1 MSIDNNEN
9 TDPNNTEAAAV
20 VDPCEEL
27 PTIPEDPQGTGGET
41 PANPE
46 VATIQLPPFLAPLD
60 VVDDEIRAAN
70 REVNVFNKQLFL
82 DMSSSPPALA
92 GDFGEVYATTDKI
105 RLYFNKIW
113 AWNGAKE
120 IFLQDEMSNGP
131 VLSYEINREEY
142 SETGKSWNSFM
153 DISFPAGIGWSNT
166 GAASALAQMAPAA
179 IVDEQLNT
187 TMYPYMSDT
196 VFAAAQPF
204 YSSELD
210 NIEIADATSVSI
222 SSQVGYYEEKPHIPE
237 TELPGLY
244 RAYFRANRNVH
255 ETCDVDDRIQK
266 FTSDSVAEMKTA
278 NESLKRYF
286 NQYVEISIM
295 TQQGGKIATLLD
307 EFQMDKYILE
317 LASSRYTQPL
327 QYSQVED
334 EFRFTSSTNDV
345 ALENDRAL
353 LSTDSRTTIDPFKYL
368 ISTIKDRGISFF
380 EGINHSSYPLKYE
393 YWNNAELLRFTDT
406 IRSQLFMNNLEQQVL
421 TPRNIRSLKSIFDG
435 RKSFS
440 EIVGYRIA
448 KHEVVDGEMNPAS
461 IQNFYVMDSD
471 KVLTIDFVDTQVNPG
486 KTYVYRIHS
495 LNLVIGSKYTYIPE
509 LNPPWSITED
519 KVFSRYRVEV
529 LPNIKIIEAPF
540 FQKVVSIIE
549 KPPMAPQVS
558 FIPLQGEDS
567 AMQMLIQ
574 SNFGEK
580 QEIPTSIFPS
590 DQAIID
596 SMLEA
601 QQAREDRII
610 QYQTDSLPEK
620 FQIMRLSTAPE
631 TYQDFINSDYV
642 KTVDVSSRALIFND
656 EQFEPNK
663 EYFYAF
669 RAIDKVGISNPTE
682 VYKVKVNSY
691 VNGIFLDIKQY
702 EMVPLHETK
711 PTLTFERALKIE
723 PSFQQRAVT
732 FSENIPD
739 LDSRSFAMSV
749 PSRDDIVFGELS
761 EEDSVWGRDFKIRL
775 KSKRTGR
782 QIDLNVKFE
791 KSIIDIAPQDP
802 PTSSEDT
809 PCGSTELDIAIGN
822 DGGVSVT
829 NPTEIVGP
837 EPAQPLPLDPQTPY
851 DPESPGMA
859 EAREVLELE
868 ALGEGFLDMTGVDSA
883 DEYYAGQGLADFLND
898 ALDGAGTST
907 SNVSPTG
914 AAAGVGNL
922 SGGDGEY
929 SGQSQ
934 DSIPVGMAGGG
945 SDDDRAGNSGSS
957 GGEGEEQIGDD
968 VSEDD
973 IQGLGMAGGP
983 TNNLNNSGVTNVPG
997 FEGVV
1002 RATGVNVN
1010 VSGNNYNNEAPDD
1023 IELPDR

>member
-9 TDPNNTEAAAV
+9 IDPNNTEGPAV

-27 PTIPEDPQGTGGET
+27 PDLPEDPPPGEGESPTT
-41 PANPE
+41 PE
-46 VATIQLPPFLAPLD
+46 ESEIELPPFLAPLD
-60 VVDDEIRAAN
+60 IVDSEIRASS
-70 REVNVFNKQLFL
+70 REVNIFNKQLFL
-82 DMSSSPPALA
+82 DMSSTPPALA
-92 GDFGEVYATTDKI
+92 EQSNYVTKDKI

-113 AWNGAKE
+113 AWDGKKE
-120 IFLQDEMSNGP
+120 IFLQDEMSSTRPLN
-131 VLSYEINREEY
+131 YEIVREEY
-142 SETGKSWNSFM
+142 SETQKTWHSFV
-153 DISFPAGIGWSNT
+153 DIYFPQQQAPLSQIFAGL
-166 GAASALAQMAPAA
+166 ASVVPDS
-179 IVDEQLNT
+179 VVNEEENT
-187 TMYPYMSDT
+187 TTYPYMYDT
-196 VFAAAQPF
+196 VFAATQPF

-210 NIEIADATSVSI
+210 NIEVNTGTSVSI
-222 SSQVGYYEEKPHIPE
+222 TPHVGYYEEVPHVPE
-237 TELPGLY
+237 TQLPGLY
-244 RAYFRANRNVH
+244 RTYFRATHATH
-255 ETCDVDDRIQK
+255 ENCDVDDRVQK
-266 FTSDSVAEMKTA
+266 FTSDSVAEMKEA

-295 TQQGGKIATLLD
+295 TQQGGKIASLLD
-307 EFQMDKYILE
+307 EFQMDKYVLE
-317 LASSRYTQPL
+317 LASSTYTQPGL
-327 QYSQVED
+327 YSQVED
-334 EFRFTSSTNDV
+334 EFRFVSSNNDQ
-345 ALENDRAL
+345 ALENDRFL
-353 LSTDSRTTIDPFKYL
+353 LNARSRTTPDPFKSL
-368 ISTIKDRGISFF
+368 ISTIKDRAITFF

-406 IRSQLFMNNLEQQVL
+406 IRSQLFMNKLGQQVL
-421 TPRNIRSLKSIFDG
+421 TPRNIRSLKSIYDG

-440 EIVGYRIA
+440 EIIGYRIA
-448 KHEVVDGEMNPAS
+448 KHEIIDGQMSPGPV
-461 IQNFYVMDSD
+461 QNFYVMDSD

-495 LNLVIGSKYTYIPE
+495 LNLVIGSKYTYIPQGE
-509 LNPPWSITED
+509 WTADGE
-519 KVFSRYRVEV
+519 RVSSKYKIEV
-529 LPNIKIIEAPF
+529 LPHIKVIEAPF
-540 FQKVVSIIE
+540 FQKVVSVIE

-580 QEIPTSIFPS
+580 QEIPISILPG
-590 DQAIID
+590 DQQIID

-601 QQAREDRII
+601 QQAREDRAI

-620 FQIMRLSTAPE
+620 FQIMRLSSPPE
-631 TYQDFINSDYV
+631 TYQDFANSDYV
-642 KTVDVSSRALIFND
+642 QTVETTSRSLIFND
-656 EQFEPNK
+656 SQFEPNK

-723 PSFQQRAVT
+723 PSFQQRAIT
-732 FSENIPD
+732 FSDNITD
-739 LDSRSFAMSV
+739 LDSRNFAMSV
-749 PSRDDIVFGELS
+749 PSRDDILFGES
-761 EEDSVWGRDFKIRL
+761 PEEDSVWGRDFKIRL

-782 QIDLNVKFE
+782 QIDLNVKFS
-791 KSIIDIAPQDP
+791 KSIIDVAPQDP
-802 PTSSEDT
+802 PTVSESA
-809 PCGSTELDIAIGN
+809 PCGSTDLDLAIGN
-822 DGGVSVT
+822 AGGVTIT

-837 EPAQPLPLDPQTPY
+837 EPPQPLPIDPQEPF
-851 DPESPGMA
+851 DPDSPGMA
-859 EAREVLELE
+859 EAREVLEMEAAGDRLLE
-868 ALGEGFLDMTGVDSA
+868 LAGVDSV
-883 DEYYAGQGLADFLND
+883 DEFIAGQDLADFLND
-898 ALDGAGTST
+898 ALDGVGTST

-922 SGGDGEY
+922 SGGDGGY

-945 SDDDRAGNSGSS
+945 SDDDRSGNSGSS

-973 IQGLGMAGGP
+973 VQGLGMAGGP
-983 TNNLNNSGVTNVPG
+983 TNNLNNTNNVAMPTVQGLVQVSGN
-997 FEGVV
+997 
-1002 RATGVNVN
+1002 NVN
-1010 VSGNNYNNEAPDD
+1010 VSGNNYNQENADD
-1023 IELPDR
+1023 LERPDR